1 MKKRWRLCGIIA
13 LCLALIFSLFGCHRT
28 NPDTPTDSSANGYKV
43 TRLADLPESS
53 NMYHQT
59 VIGGQLYYQT
69 ALVDEVTETDSGYE
83 LRRWSPETGETVT
96 LFPAEATTGR
106 FVSFRFAVDISGG
119 VWLWEWGNSG
129 LTYITPDGTANEVT
143 LDTPF
148 THDGVLNGPSS
159 GTAPIELCAVG
170 ERLVMIVRGWDKDST
185 SDVHQQLVCVN
196 REGHT
201 VFSQELEFSNSLD
214 LMPLDETRFLLEDR
228 TNDTLTPVSMETG
241 EKSADWSDNV
251 KGERLYSC
259 DPQSGYAFLVQRDNT
274 VYAYTADGRAEE
286 LFSFE
291 SLAFDF
297 LNTDNR
303 PYTYMD
309 SDGSVVVWEHGEP
322 YCYRIAKGTVSPRP
336 VLTVAGLGF
345 PEKLKETAL
354 LNNRV
359 SESYVMKLVDYSSG
373 ESSTVAQL
381 EAGGT
386 KLLTEMLG
394 GTVPDV
400 IVTSKYLST
409 AAMVKQGLLVDLY
422 PLLDAD
428 ETLSRTDF
436 TDSMLAA
443 MEKDGGLYQLTGTVT
458 LQTAVGNVEL
468 VGDGSLTWEKAES
481 LMAANAGLTPVK
493 STVSQNRVLSALKY
507 AVSAAAQS
515 GSAAVNTAGNRRLLT
530 TAAGLYTD
538 DELLDVLLDDEFIA
552 ADSVNELTEK
562 TALLVST
569 EVESLSKVAWLKKEY
584 GSVMRYTGWPVENE
598 GDSGHYLFAG
608 KGYAITTACTDKA
621 AAWALIRD
629 MVQADSAASD
639 TLSTLRADFEQSM
652 AQSSLS
658 EADIQPLLAA
668 VASANNMLYAD
679 LSVSAMVDEEAAKV
693 FQNQNSAEEALQS
706 LQSRLTIYVN
716 EQK

>member
-59 VIGGQLYYQT
+59 VIGGQLYYQ
-69 ALVDEVTETDSGYE
+69 APLIDEVTETDRGRGI
-83 LRRWSPETGETVT
+83 RRWSPETGETVT
-96 LFPAEATTGR
+96 LFPTEATTGR
-106 FVSFRFAVDISGG
+106 FVSFRFAVDASGG
-119 VWLWEWGNSG
+119 VWLWEWGDSG
-129 LTYITPDGTANEVT
+129 LTYITPDGTANAVA

-159 GTAPIELCAVG
+159 GTAPGELCAVG
-170 ERLVMIVRGWDKDST
+170 ERLVMIVRGADDG
-185 SDVHQQLVCVN
+185 QQLVCID

-201 VFSQELEFSNSLD
+201 VFSQDLETTNETELFA
-214 LMPLDETRFLLEDR
+214 LDETHCLLRNR
-228 TNDTLTPVSMETG
+228 TSGTITPVSMETG

-251 KGERLYSC
+251 KGEMLYSC
-259 DPQSGYAFLVQRDNT
+259 APQSGYAFLVQRDNT
-274 VYAYTADGRAEE
+274 VYAYTANGRAEE

-297 LNTDNR
+297 LNTNNR

-309 SDGSVVVWEHGEP
+309 ADGSVVVWEYGEP

-336 VLTVAGLGF
+336 TLTVAGLGF

-422 PLLDAD
+422 SLLDAD
-428 ETLSRTDF
+428 ETLSRADF

-468 VGDGSLTWEKAES
+468 VGDSSLTWEKAES

-493 STVSQNRVLSALKY
+493 STVLQNRVLSALKY

-538 DELLDVLLDDEFIA
+538 DELLDLLLDDEFIA

-569 EVESLSKVAWLKKEY
+569 EVESLSTVAWLKKEY

-693 FQNQNSAEEALQS
+693 FQKQNSAEEALQS

-716 EQK
+716 EQQ